1 VCFTDDRLA
10 DLALWGRSAAD
21 ECTLPSPELTNIGS
35 FEKGWRRLNGRW
47 WLEKQATPGEQL
59 AELFAFHLGRALGLS
74 MAEYKTGEGTVLT
87 PDFTNGANLEHAF
100 AFMGENEDYADT
112 LAVLKNLCPAAI
124 PDYIRMIFLDALIAN
139 PDRHTFNF
147 GLMRDRSTG
156 MLTGLAPLFDHN
168 MALAGGGH
176 TLAGMCI
183 DLLEQYPAGREFL
196 PAVSEETVL
205 HALENTGLPC
215 DRTAV
220 LRSVMERYRLI
231 CPAH

>member
-1 VCFTDDRLA
+1 MDAQSGDPISFATVSIRPKALKDSTKHMNFTLT
-10 DLALWGRSAAD
+10 D
-21 ECTLPSPELTNIGS
+21 EAG
-35 FEKGWRRLNGRW
+35 
-47 WLEKQATPGEQL
+47 
-59 AELFAFHLGRALGLS
+59 
-74 MAEYKTGEGTVLT
+74 V
-87 PDFTNGANLEHAF
+87 
-100 AFMGENEDYADT
+100 
-112 LAVLKNLCPAAI
+112 AVLKNLCPAAI

-183 DLLEQYPAGREFL
+183 DLLEQYPACREFL

-220 LRSVMERYRLI
+220 VRSVMERYRLI
-231 CPAH
+231 CPEH

>member
-1 VCFTDDRLA
+1 
-10 DLALWGRSAAD
+10 
-21 ECTLPSPELTNIGS
+21 
-35 FEKGWRRLNGRW
+35 
-47 WLEKQATPGEQL
+47 
-59 AELFAFHLGRALGLS
+59 

-205 HALENTGLPC
+205 YALENTGLPC

-220 LRSVMERYRLI
+220 VRSVMERYRLI
-231 CPAH
+231 CPEH